1 MVRGPSSYP
10 PFSSLDRLLGE
21 QKQEHLAQSQLK
33 QNRFH
38 EEYSG
43 SVARLGVGGFGV
55 VHLVHDRFY
64 F

>member
-1 MVRGPSSYP
+1 MM
-10 PFSSLDRLLGE
+10 FFKETDMTLGR
-21 QKQEHLAQSQLK
+21 KPLKNRNRNTLHNFYLK
-33 QNRFH
+33 QSRFH

-64 F
+64 FCF

>member
-1 MVRGPSSYP
+1 MT
-10 PFSSLDRLLGE
+10 LGR
-21 QKQEHLAQSQLK
+21 KPLKNRNRNTLHNFNLK
-33 QNRFH
+33 QSRFH

-64 F
+64 FCF